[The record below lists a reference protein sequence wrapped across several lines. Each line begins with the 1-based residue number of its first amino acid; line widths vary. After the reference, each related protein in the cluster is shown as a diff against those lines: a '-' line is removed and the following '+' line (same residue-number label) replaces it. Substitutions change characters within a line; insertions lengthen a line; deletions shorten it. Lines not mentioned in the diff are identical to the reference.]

1 MLAAGSLGAALVSDD
16 GAVSE
21 SETAVERVPLPPSTR
36 PRSGGNRTIA
46 NMIRSL
52 VVVGG
57 CVVVLVL
64 IVPRPSA
71 VNQPPVDVA
80 GIAQGA
86 ASDAHFTLEV
96 PKGLPADWR
105 PTSASLLTSVDNV
118 ATWHVGY
125 ETPSAQYAALEQA
138 QNVTTAWVTSNSGGG
153 RAVGQ
158 QEVNGV
164 IWTQFLHQNR
174 LQRTLLVTNGNATT
188 MVTGSASWTE
198 LGQLAASITP
208 GR

>member
-1 MLAAGSLGAALVSDD
+1 
-16 GAVSE
+16 VSE
-21 SETAVERVPLPPSTR
+21 SETVSETVPETVRLAPSTR
-36 PRSGGNRTIA
+36 ARSRGNRTIA

-57 CVVVLVL
+57 CVLVLIL

-71 VNQPPVDVA
+71 VNQPPVDVP

-86 ASDAHFTLEV
+86 APDARFTLEV
-96 PKGLPADWR
+96 PKGLPSGWR
-105 PTSASLLTSVDNV
+105 ATSASLLTSVDNV

-125 ETPSAQYAALEQA
+125 ETSSAQYAALEQA
-138 QNVTTAWVTSNSGGG
+138 QDVTPTWVDKNSGGG
-153 RAVGQ
+153 TAAGQ
-158 QEVNGV
+158 QVVNGV
-164 IWTQFLHQNR
+164 TWVQLLHQNR
-174 LQRTLLVTNGNATT
+174 LQRTLLLTQGNATT

-208 GR
+208 GG